1 MRFGIIRIDRDG
13 LLEMSGRFVMAAELL
28 QRVADIV
35 MGAGVARPQLQRFS
49 IMRNRVVEASET
61 GQRDGEM
68 MLRVRRP
75 LVGLD
80 RAAKQPFR
88 LGEAILL
95 QPKDP
100 QTINGI
106 EMTVV
111 ASENLG
117 IKLFGLA

>member
-1 MRFGIIRIDRDG
+1 
-13 LLEMSGRFVMAAELL
+13 
-28 QRVADIV
+28 
-35 MGAGVARPQLQRFS
+35 
-49 IMRNRVVEASET
+49 MRNRVVEAAET
-61 GQRDGEM
+61 GQCDGEM
-68 MLRVRRP
+68 MLRVSRP

-80 RAAKQPFR
+80 RAAEQPFR

-106 EMTVV
+106 EVTVV

-117 IKLFGLA
+117 IKLFGLAQTALPMEGDRLLK

>member
-1 MRFGIIRIDRDG
+1 
-13 LLEMSGRFVMAAELL
+13 
-28 QRVADIV
+28 
-35 MGAGVARPQLQRFS
+35 
-49 IMRNRVVEASET
+49 MRNRVVEAAET
-61 GQRDGEM
+61 GQCDGEM
-68 MLRVRRP
+68 MLRVSRP

-106 EMTVV
+106 EVTVV

-117 IKLFGLA
+117 IKLFGLAQTALPMEGDRLLK